1 MPMDH
6 YLDLRPLRVFLEGD
20 NGEKEVDLTK
30 VAPADFFKNDLI
42 RYRIIGTVPSSTDFS
57 VVNFIGCELY
67 DIVADGIDFTECDFK
82 DTLVKGA
89 AFSDCSFNG
98 GTFATTFYSET
109 EFRRCTFYN
118 NAAYSCDFRQV
129 HFVDCDLTNLL
140 VKSSRFSQCTFE
152 RCITSNKICEMSTLF
167 GVTFVDT
174 PIQLET
180 ITNNFGLTS
189 GDLKNATIRSMRVR
203 EPYRSLSNDD
213 LKALLNE
220 QKLSALERL
229 TLEYFLDHN
238 LLNGSVLL
246 DESLNIAR
254 WTRIYRNPGSFVELL
269 DKFAEFLI
277 HLYDENKLTVHPIL
291 LLHHVTST
299 LTNSLPSEEELHR
312 VAMSLAGIHL
322 ILSRIVEDYLR
333 VLDLASQLTP
343 GSATF
348 LAEGPTD
355 PDYYRKELE
364 PWVETEGV
372 KISRLERNSPLFIE
386 FTASNLISLLPLL
399 AAFHATRVKLEITRL
414 KASLEKENTTKARKK
429 SSPKA
434 KRDLP
439 ALSEKSLQRLPQKSQ
454 QSLFSISSG
463 SVTMPT
469 PSYELRMRALM
480 PGSLLVD
487 LKLNFSTTLARRLRS
502 ILLDLLIDPPAKRS

>member
-1 MPMDH
+1 MDH
-6 YLDLRPLRVFLEGD
+6 YLDSRPLRIFLESD
-20 NGEKEVDLTK
+20 NGEQEIDLAT
-30 VAPADFFKNDLI
+30 VAPAEFFKNDLI
-42 RYRIIGTVPSSTDFS
+42 RYRITGTFPSETDFS

-67 DIVADGIDFTECDFK
+67 DITANGLDFSECDFK

-89 AFSDCSFNG
+89 VFSDCSFNG

-174 PIQLET
+174 PIQIET

-189 GDLKNATIRSMRVR
+189 ADLKNAPIRSMRVR
-203 EPYRSLSNDD
+203 EPYRSLSHDDD
-213 LKALLNE
+213 LKALLTS

-229 TLEYFLDHN
+229 TLEYFLEHN
-238 LLNGSVLL
+238 LLNGSLLL
-246 DESLNIAR
+246 DEALNIAR
-254 WTRIYRNPGSFVELL
+254 WTKIYRNPGSFVELL

-277 HLYDENKLTVHPIL
+277 HLYEDNKLTVHPIL

-299 LTNSLPSEEELHR
+299 LTNSLPSEEDLHR
-312 VAMSLAGIHL
+312 VARSLGGIHL
-322 ILSRIVEDYLR
+322 ILSRIVEEYLG
-333 VLDLASQLTP
+333 VLDLAAQRSS
-343 GSATF
+343 GSVAF

-355 PDYYRKELE
+355 PAYFRKALE
-364 PWVETEGV
+364 PWIEQEGV
-372 KISRLERNSPLFIE
+372 EISRLERNSPLFIE
-386 FTASNLISLLPLL
+386 FTASDIISLLPLL

-414 KASLEKENTTKARKK
+414 KVALGKEPAPKAGKRISKK
-429 SSPKA
+429 SKGG
-434 KRDLP
+434 LP
-439 ALSEKSLQRLPQKSQ
+439 AVPEKSLQRVAQRSQ
-454 QSLFSISSG
+454 QSVFSISSG
-463 SVTMPT
+463 WVST
-469 PSYELRMRALM
+469 PESSYELRVRSLM

-487 LKLNFSTTLARRLRS
+487 LKLNFSTTLVRRIRS
-502 ILLDLLIDPPAKRS
+502 ILLDLLTDPAAKRS